1 MDQEATTITEPN
13 IIKEKSQ
20 KELDDEIK
28 KKKEK
33 QGGCVSCFELMKIIF
48 FLTEILGRHWSDHI
62 YGNHHTHCC
71 DSGHHKGCSSLP
83 GGQVLKGCLET
94 FCKVDFQVE
103 DSVSTFIPLEQ
114 KKASKI
120 KYTGHGFIPCDGWD
134 KSLEGNL
141 IEVVIHYR
149 IVPCPF
155 SRPGDE

>member
-1 MDQEATTITEPN
+1 M
-13 IIKEKSQ
+13 
-20 KELDDEIK
+20 K
-28 KKKEK
+28 KVQCSKIWQNPVVMAKMF
-33 QGGCVSCFELMKIIF
+33 GCRFTNTMK
-48 FLTEILGRHWSDHI
+48 ILGRHWSDHI